1 MTLRALSRA
10 VVLAALVLPLCVGSA
25 QAADL
30 KNVLLLRPD
39 DDHPFWV
46 LFEKAMRAA
55 CNDLGC
61 NVAVQKAGWDH
72 FKMIEQLDS
81 SLKQGVKPDV
91 VFFQSYKKNGADIIK
106 MLEKAEVN
114 GFMIN
119 AGLDEAQLAE
129 MGAPREK
136 YKHWIGQMMPDDQGA
151 GRLTAEILYQNAKKK
166 NLAVDGK
173 VRFVAIEG
181 NAADGASIARLKG
194 LKETVAAHADLE
206 LLQVVAGKWETE
218 LSHSLAGKLM
228 QRYPQAPVIWAAGDT
243 MAQGVISAIE
253 EAKKVPGK
261 DILTAGVDWDET
273 ALTAIKNGKL
283 EADAGGHFMEGAW
296 AVVVV
301 HDYMAGIDFAK
312 DGSPS
317 LASRMGMLTADNLAK
332 YTKKFGTQD
341 FEQIDFKK
349 LSKKENPKLK
359 AYDFDMTKLLD

>member
-1 MTLRALSRA
+1 
-10 VVLAALVLPLCVGSA
+10 
-25 QAADL
+25 
-30 KNVLLLRPD
+30 
-39 DDHPFWV
+39 
-46 LFEKAMRAA
+46 
-55 CNDLGC
+55 
-61 NVAVQKAGWDH
+61 
-72 FKMIEQLDS
+72 
-81 SLKQGVKPDV
+81 
-91 VFFQSYKKNGADIIK
+91 
-106 MLEKAEVN
+106 
-114 GFMIN
+114 
-119 AGLDEAQLAE
+119 
-129 MGAPREK
+129 
-136 YKHWIGQMMPDDQGA
+136 
-151 GRLTAEILYQNAKKK
+151 
-166 NLAVDGK
+166 
-173 VRFVAIEG
+173 
-181 NAADGASIARLKG
+181 
-194 LKETVAAHADLE
+194 
-206 LLQVVAGKWETE
+206 
-218 LSHSLAGKLM
+218 M

-243 MAQGVISAIE
+243 MAQGVITAIE
-253 EAKKVPGK
+253 DAKKVPGK